1 MYINLKLLPTIF
13 KLLLKHLICA
23 LGCIFFILIFPA
35 MIDSGIGEIIYS
47 LFAIIV
53 FFDILYSTCWNIGNK
68 HRRDVNIHNR
78 KQQEAGN
85 EQINLDKK
93 FGIILSLIYLLINI
107 IFAIICILM
116 DYSTIPSMSVLANFA
131 IKLWNLEFISLFIR
145 IVRYRYILWLIISVF
160 PSIPILLGYFGGLGG
175 HNRFDQFIKK
185 LVYKDSKKDS
195 E

>member
-1 MYINLKLLPTIF
+1 MYVNLKLMPTIF
-13 KLLLKHLICA
+13 KLLLKHLICG
-23 LGCIFFILIFPA
+23 LGCIFFIMIFPA

-78 KQQEAGN
+78 KQQEVGN

-93 FGIILSLIYLLINI
+93 FGIKVSLIYLLINI
-107 IFAIICILM
+107 LISTICIFM
-116 DYSTIPSMSVLANFA
+116 DYSAIPELSVIGNLV
-131 IKLWNLEFISLFIR
+131 IKLWNLEFISLFLR

-160 PSIPILLGYFGGLGG
+160 PSIPILLGYFSGLGG
-175 HNRFDQFIKK
+175 YNRFDQFIKK